1 MEKINL
7 NQGWKLHD
15 SPLFWEKDK
24 LEAVRSFQEGWLTCD
39 VPADVRMPL
48 IKEGI
53 IKDPVVADHCLESEW
68 VEKRAWWFFKE
79 FEICGLSGK
88 TAELVLEALDTKS
101 DVFINGQYAG
111 SQKSV
116 HYPFVCSAGHM
127 LREGKNEIAV
137 RVSTGLE
144 EVTDEQLSQI
154 NWAVC
159 REDDNGGKYRSD
171 YRRAFVRRPQ
181 YTVGWDLSLIHI

>member
-79 FEICGLSGK
+79 FEICGLSGQW
-88 TAELVLEALDTKS
+88 S
-101 DVFINGQYAG
+101 
-111 SQKSV
+111 
-116 HYPFVCSAGHM
+116 
-127 LREGKNEIAV
+127 
-137 RVSTGLE
+137 
-144 EVTDEQLSQI
+144 
-154 NWAVC
+154 VC
-159 REDDNGGKYRSD
+159 RQSEKC
-171 YRRAFVRRPQ
+171 A
-181 YTVGWDLSLIHI
+181 LSICLLCRTYAERGEK

>member
-39 VPADVRMPL
+39 VAADVRMPL

-53 IKDPVVADHCLESEW
+53 IKDPVVAGHCLESEW

-101 DVFINGQYAG
+101 DVFA
-111 SQKSV
+111 SRRDESV
-116 HYPFVCSAGHM
+116 A
-127 LREGKNEIAV
+127 A
-137 RVSTGLE
+137 
-144 EVTDEQLSQI
+144 
-154 NWAVC
+154 
-159 REDDNGGKYRSD
+159 
-171 YRRAFVRRPQ
+171 
-181 YTVGWDLSLIHI
+181 

>member
-53 IKDPVVADHCLESEW
+53 IKDPVVAIIVWNQNGWKNVHGGFL
-68 VEKRAWWFFKE
+68 
-79 FEICGLSGK
+79 
-88 TAELVLEALDTKS
+88 KS
-101 DVFINGQYAG
+101 L
-111 SQKSV
+111 KS
-116 HYPFVCSAGHM
+116 
-127 LREGKNEIAV
+127 
-137 RVSTGLE
+137 
-144 EVTDEQLSQI
+144 
-154 NWAVC
+154 AVC
-159 REDDNGGKYRSD
+159 RE
-171 YRRAFVRRPQ
+171 RPQ
-181 YTVGWDLSLIHI
+181 SWFWKLWIPRAMFLSMVSMQAVRKVCTIHLSAQQYIC